1 MPKYRNRI
9 KAFRTVNARDIREN
23 EQNPRRHNAAQA
35 DALKGLLEDVGLV
48 DVLKVV
54 ETEDGELI
62 LVDGHLRRDL
72 VGSGTVQVAV
82 LDLDE
87 RETKQVLA
95 HFDQVG
101 NMADVDA
108 QAMDALLADIAS
120 METPSIDDTQ
130 VGAVLD
136 AIADTPEPEQRKA
149 ADAQAIADSVNRK
162 LQSLAQ
168 SDPETFTGA
177 HAVIVPTDSGKELLV
192 IADPD
197 LSDIIAELRMRHEAG
212 ETHPLDALFACIW
225 SKP

>member
-101 NMADVDA
+101 NMAGV
-108 QAMDALLADIAS
+108 
-120 METPSIDDTQ
+120 
-130 VGAVLD
+130 
-136 AIADTPEPEQRKA
+136 
-149 ADAQAIADSVNRK
+149 
-162 LQSLAQ
+162 
-168 SDPETFTGA
+168 
-177 HAVIVPTDSGKELLV
+177 
-192 IADPD
+192 
-197 LSDIIAELRMRHEAG
+197 AE
-212 ETHPLDALFACIW
+212 
-225 SKP
+225 

>member
-87 RETKQVLA
+87 RETKLVLA
-95 HFDQVG
+95 HFDQIG
-101 NMADVDA
+101 GMADVDG
-108 QAMDALLADIAS
+108 QAMDALLRDIAA
-120 METPSIDDTQ
+120 MDAPDMREED

-136 AIADTPEPEQRKA
+136 AVAETPEPEQRKA
-149 ADAQAIADSVNRK
+149 AAAQSIADTAARHLQALAQA
-162 LQSLAQ
+162 
-168 SDPETFTGA
+168 DPEAFTA
-177 HAVIVPTDSGKELLV
+177 AQAVIVPGDGARELLV
-192 IADPD
+192 IVDPD
-197 LSDIIAELRMRHEAG
+197 LADIIAELRIRHEAG
-212 ETHPLDALFACIW
+212 ETHLLDRLFNAIW
-225 SKP
+225 SPP